1 MSIRLR
7 PMDNEDLRYLY
18 HKSVMSAKSIS
29 EPDEAATV
37 DKFKMSKAKSHVRSY
52 IALSV
57 PCINSVVCGS
67 RYAMA
72 SKLLGVDSDTIESLA
87 RFTLC
92 IEASSG
98 VITSASNLEG
108 SASSYLFNGQALE
121 VLIDQLNATQEV
133 EFGIENLCVSVV
145 GKECEFYATQEK
157 TDYPVIGDW
166 FLDIKGVPAKDFTLS
181 KLRDSVIA
189 NIKNGK
195 YTRVTMLINL
205 LHTCGSDEDVRTYLK
220 KALVLNALPT
230 IPINRRPKL
239 GNKEHPT
246 TSAYSRLFNNNN
258 NYSIY
263 ANGSAEDFK
272 EFYKTIF
279 ALVDS
284 IICTNHF
291 AGNDPL
297 ASLDKDMKNVRPL
310 LEVIKGKNGLIR
322 EQMLKKRQDYS
333 GRSAVIV
340 DPFMPL
346 NSIGMPRSAIP
357 KLYRRY
363 ILDRCDVPPASA
375 LENIHSTDFDEYV
388 VRELIKSGVISE
400 VPMLLGRNP
409 TLHRHGIQGFNI
421 VPVEGRAIKVN
432 PLVCPAFNMD
442 FDGDTA
448 HTETPITSE
457 AVNEIHRLVMTDR
470 NILLP
475 KTGESTICPRMDI
488 VYGLY
493 MCTRATYQV
502 GASVADFDSASGLK
516 EAIYAQRVRVWDT
529 VTVKG
534 MRTDLAGKL
543 AFESC
548 FPKSVA
554 NAMQPTPEINSKNIS
569 KYIARIQGNTV
580 DSFGNTINS
589 LVELGFKVAYLHN
602 TSVSMLAP
610 MSSATEAAKK
620 FDMVYEEFHKRMQ
633 PINDLNDFGFYD
645 PETYGMEYS
654 NCLRDVDRILEQGVY
669 DKIGDN
675 NMYALMARSG
685 ARGNTSNLVQM
696 FGGKGRIQKSDSE
709 LFNVTIEHSLHQQL
723 TPMEHAI
730 AANGARKGQIAKS
743 IKTADTGYLARKLMH
758 VGAPI
763 IITTKDCGTRDG
775 ITIRR
780 DEIASYLYKENM
792 SSDDYEKAN
801 DAAVDIMARFIAGRY
816 QAENG
821 VKISESEAYAIA
833 SSKRDAKIKIRSPLT
848 CQNPCC
854 QKCYGNDPS
863 TGRTAAIGL
872 AVGIIASQAMG
883 EPSTQLTMKEF
894 QKGGTAGA
902 ASSPFD
908 RLNAVLCQ
916 SDIRREAK
924 EGRYNAY
931 SPIAW
936 APGRLVMEDYPGMNI
951 LLKIEPD
958 PAMPKEEQDLY
969 NYKITRVVPANNAY
983 KIGKNVVLGEQLRVA
998 SGDCYIPEVIQ
1009 ILGTQQAQLTL
1020 TYMLYFLFKSQVNL
1034 VPVHLEVMV
1043 SGMTG
1048 YMPLTTDVQALK
1060 LGKYY
1065 TRRQLRVL
1073 GENYRN
1079 TEFMSNIRGVSSTIT
1094 NNVNFLEALI
1104 MEDQRRVLSD
1114 AVLNGAVDLGDSP
1127 LVQMALG
1134 QRVQLGTGYNPNF
1147 AEDR

>member
-7 PMDNEDLRYLY
+7 PMGKEDLRYLY
-18 HKSVMSAKSIS
+18 HSSVMSANSITD
-29 EPDEAATV
+29 PDDAV
-37 DKFKMSKAKSHVRSY
+37 IPDKFKISKAKAHVRSY
-52 IALSV
+52 IELSV

-67 RYAMA
+67 RYAIA
-72 SKLLGVDSDTIESLA
+72 SKLLGLESDTIESIA
-87 RFTLC
+87 RFTIC

-98 VITSASNLEG
+98 TMINASNLEG
-108 SASSYLFNGQALE
+108 SSRDYLFNGQALE
-121 VLIDQLNATQEV
+121 ALIDELKPTQSI
-133 EFGIENLCVSVV
+133 EFGIEALTASVV
-145 GKECEFYATQEK
+145 GRECEFYVTQEK

-166 FLDIKGVPAKDFTLS
+166 YLDIIGTPAKDFSKS
-181 KLRDSVIA
+181 KLRESVLT
-189 NIKNGK
+189 NLKNGK
-195 YTRVTMLINL
+195 YTRTTMLINL
-205 LHTCGSDEDVRTYLK
+205 LHTCGSDEGVRDYLK
-220 KALVLNALPT
+220 SALILNSLP
-230 IPINRRPKL
+230 ILPINMRPKL

-246 TSAYSRLFNNNN
+246 TSAYTRLFNNNN

-263 ANGSAEDFK
+263 AAGSAEDFK

-284 IICTNHF
+284 VVCSNHYG
-291 AGNDPL
+291 GNDPL
-297 ASLDKDMKNVRPL
+297 ASIDKDMKQIRPL
-310 LEVIKGKNGLIR
+310 LEVVKGKEGLIR
-322 EQMLKKRQDYS
+322 GKMLKKRQDYS

-346 NSIGMPRSAIP
+346 NCIGMPKSAIP

-363 ILDRCDVPPASA
+363 ILDRCDVPPASV
-375 LENIHSTDFDEYV
+375 LENIHSTEFDEYV
-388 VRELIKSGVISE
+388 VKELIKEGVIDD

-421 VPVEGRAIKVN
+421 VPVDGRAIKVS

-448 HTETPITSE
+448 HTETPITAE
-457 AVNEIHRLVMTDR
+457 AVSEIRKLVMTDR
-470 NILLP
+470 NVLLP

-493 MCTRATYQV
+493 MCTRAAYKV
-502 GASVADFDSASGLK
+502 GSPVADFDNASSLK

-534 MRTDLAGKL
+534 MRTDIAGKL

-548 FPKSVA
+548 FPKSAA

-580 DSFGNTINS
+580 ESFDGTINS

-610 MSSATEAAKK
+610 MSSNTEAAKK
-620 FDMVYEEFHKRMQ
+620 FDTVYEEFHKRMQ

-654 NCLRDVDRILEQGVY
+654 NCLRDVDKVLEQGVY
-669 DKIGDN
+669 DKIGMN
-675 NMYALMARSG
+675 NMYALMAKSG

-743 IKTADTGYLARKLMH
+743 IKTADTGYLARKLAH
-758 VGAPI
+758 VAASM

-780 DEIASYLYKENM
+780 DEIATHLHKENM
-792 SSDDYEKAN
+792 SSEDYDKASN
-801 DAAVDIMARFIAGRY
+801 EAIDIMARFITGRY

-821 VKISESEAYAIA
+821 VKISEAEAYAIA
-833 SSKRDAKIKIRSPLT
+833 SSKKDAKIKIRSPLT
-848 CQNPCC
+848 CQDPCC

-863 TGRTAAIGL
+863 TGRTVAVGT
-872 AVGIIASQAMG
+872 AVGIIAAQSAG

-916 SDIRREAK
+916 TDIRREAK

-936 APGRLVMEDYPGMNI
+936 APGKLVMEDYPGMNI

-958 PAMPKEEQDLY
+958 PSTPKEEQALY
-969 NYKITRVVPANNAY
+969 NYKITRVVPATNTY
-983 KIGKNVVLGEQLRVA
+983 KIGQKVIVGEQLRVA

-1009 ILGTQQAQLTL
+1009 LLGTQQAQLTL

-1034 VPVHLEVMV
+1034 IPVHLEVIV
-1043 SGMTG
+1043 AGMTG
-1048 YMPLTTDVQALK
+1048 YMPITTDVPELR

-1065 TRRQLRVL
+1065 TQRQLCVL
-1073 GENYRN
+1073 GANYRN
-1079 TEFMSNIRGVSSTIT
+1079 TDFVSTIRGVSSAIT
-1094 NNVNFLEALI
+1094 NNANFLEALI

-1134 QRVQLGTGYNPNF
+1134 QKVRLGTGYNPNF